1 MDRSPMESR
10 RESLSAMLDGELDDE
25 REIALVL
32 TAWRQDAHTRRSW
45 QAYQVIGDVLRSD
58 ELAGQGREG
67 LFVERLRE
75 RLAHEPVV
83 LAPVAAPRR
92 FSSALRNRLR
102 WRAPIAV
109 GAGFVMVVGALVVTR
124 VPTDAGDAP
133 PASLLAQPATSV
145 TPAPVL
151 AGGSLAASPEFAAAA
166 RGGDTLLVGTDQLIR
181 DQRLDAYLAAHK
193 QFGGSSALGV
203 PSGFLRSATYE
214 GRAAP
219 GNR

>member
-10 RESLSAMLDGELDDE
+10 RDCLSAMLDGELDDE

-32 TAWRQDAHTRRSW
+32 TAWRQDADARRSW
-45 QAYQVIGDVLRSD
+45 QAYHVIGDVLRSE

-75 RLAHEPVV
+75 RLAQEPVV
-83 LAPVAAPRR
+83 LAPVERPRR
-92 FSSALRNRLR
+92 FSSALRQRLR

-124 VPTDAGDAP
+124 VPSSDPQGGA
-133 PASLLAQPATSV
+133 ASLLAQPAATVS
-145 TPAPVL
+145 PML
-151 AGGSLAASPEFAAAA
+151 AGGRVGANADLASAG
-166 RGGDTLLVGTDQLIR
+166 RGGEALLVGTDQLIR
-181 DQRLDAYLAAHK
+181 DQRLDAYLAAHQ